1 MLKGSPVMNPLLS
14 MAFRNV
20 LRNRRRTLITLA
32 ALMIGVAAVGTIRGV
47 LNGLQDSI
55 IRGTIEGTLGALQ
68 IHRTGYL
75 ANVMSTP
82 LSLDF
87 VADDAL
93 LAKIRGVKG
102 VTAVA
107 PRIQF
112 AGSLTLSATDENESP
127 EALFFAAVAV
137 DPVLE
142 PKVCPQRTKLFTDG
156 TVLDDTHVVL
166 GDALAAA
173 FGAKRES
180 EAVMLA
186 PDRDGSLNGELANV
200 GGSMRAIMPGEMKIA
215 VVPLSLAQRL
225 LRMEGR
231 ITELAVAVDDLE
243 HIDRVGAELRTV
255 LGPQFEVHAWNDL
268 APERKTIMGIQNG
281 VSAVVSVVF
290 VLLMLLGVANTMLM
304 SVLERTREVG
314 TMMAVGLTRGSV
326 LTLFLL
332 EALVLGAMGAVGG
345 LALTA
350 VVTGLLAR
358 SGLHFTPPNATM
370 AIDVFPFLTLP
381 FTAGVLA
388 AAVFGAVLFALYP
401 ALRASR
407 LRPVQALAGR

>member
-1 MLKGSPVMNPLLS
+1 

-32 ALMIGVAAVGTIRGV
+32 AMTIGLAAVGTIRGV
-47 LNGLQDSI
+47 LNGLQQSI
-55 IRGTIEGTLGALQ
+55 VLGSIEGTLGAIQ
-68 IHRTGYL
+68 VHRTGYL

-87 VADDAL
+87 EADEAL
-93 LAKIRGVKG
+93 LTKVRSVKG
-102 VTAVA
+102 VKAIA

-112 AGSLTLSATDENESP
+112 AGSLTLSATEGNEAP
-127 EALFFAAVAV
+127 EALFFGALAV

-142 PKVCPQRTKLFTDG
+142 PKVCPQRSTFFTDG

-173 FGAKRES
+173 FGAKNGA
-180 EAVMLA
+180 EAILLA
-186 PDRDGSLNGELANV
+186 PDRDGSLNGELASV
-200 GGSMRAIMPGEMKIA
+200 GGAMRAIMPGEMKIA
-215 VVPLSLAQRL
+215 VVPLSLSQRL

-231 ITELAVAVDDLE
+231 VTELAIAIDDVTQAAPIAARL
-243 HIDRVGAELRTV
+243 RVV
-255 LGPQFEVHAWNDL
+255 LGPLYEVHTWDEL

-281 VSAVVSVVF
+281 VSGVVSGVF
-290 VLLMLLGVANTMLM
+290 VMLLLLGVANTMLM

-326 LTLFLL
+326 LSLFLL
-332 EALVLGAMGAVGG
+332 EALVLGALGAGG
-345 LALTA
+345 GFILMNLVTFALAA
-350 VVTGLLAR
+350 KGI
-358 SGLHFTPPNATM
+358 HFTPPNATM
-370 AIDVFPFLTLP
+370 AIEVIPFLTP
-381 FTAGVLA
+381 GFTVVVMFIAMG
-388 AAVFGAVLFALYP
+388 GAVLFALYP
-401 ALRASR
+401 AFRASR

>member
-1 MLKGSPVMNPLLS
+1 MNPLLS

-32 ALMIGVAAVGTIRGV
+32 AVTIGVAAVGTIRGV
-47 LNGLQDSI
+47 LNGLQHSI
-55 IRGTIEGTLGALQ
+55 VMGSIEGTLGAIQ
-68 IHRTGYL
+68 VHRAGYL

-87 VADDAL
+87 EADEAL
-93 LAKIRGVKG
+93 LAKIRAVPGVK
-102 VTAVA
+102 AIA

-112 AGSLTLSATDENESP
+112 AGSLTLTATEGAESP
-127 EALFFAAVAV
+127 EALFFGALAV

-142 PKVCPQRTKLFTDG
+142 PKVCPQRSKFFTEG
-156 TVLDDTHVVL
+156 TVLDDKHVVL

-173 FGAKRES
+173 FGAKNES
-180 EAVMLA
+180 EAILLA
-186 PDRDGSLNGELANV
+186 PDRDGSLNGELAQV

-231 ITELAVAVDDLE
+231 VTELALAVDD
-243 HIDRVGAELRTV
+243 ISRVPEVVDQLRTA
-255 LGPQFEVHAWNDL
+255 LGPTFEVHSWEAM
-268 APERKTIMGIQNG
+268 APERKTIMGIQNAI
-281 VSAVVSVVF
+281 SAVVSGVF
-290 VLLMLLGVANTMLM
+290 VMLMLLGVANTMLM

-326 LTLFLL
+326 MTLFLM
-332 EALVLGAMGAVGG
+332 EALVLGALGAAGGFLLMNLIIFG
-345 LALTA
+345 LASK
-350 VVTGLLAR
+350 GI
-358 SGLHFTPPNATM
+358 HFMPPSATM
-370 AIDVFPFLTLP
+370 AIEVIPFLTAK
-381 FTAGVLA
+381 FTAAVLFIA
-388 AAVFGAVLFALYP
+388 MGGAVLFALYP
-401 ALRASR
+401 AFRASR

>member
-1 MLKGSPVMNPLLS
+1 MNPLLS

-32 ALMIGVAAVGTIRGV
+32 ALTIGVAAVGTIRGV
-47 LNGLQDSI
+47 LNGLQDNIVKGSI
-55 IRGTIEGTLGALQ
+55 ETTLGALQ

-82 LSLDF
+82 LSMDF
-87 VADDAL
+87 VADEVL
-93 LAKIRGVKG
+93 LTRVRAVKG

-112 AGSLTLSATDENESP
+112 AGSLTLTVPEGEEAP

-142 PKVCPQRTKLFTDG
+142 AKVCPQRSKLFTEG

-173 FGAKRES
+173 FGAKQEA
-180 EAVMLA
+180 EAVLLA
-186 PDRDGSLNGELANV
+186 PDRDGSLNGELAQV
-200 GGSMRAIMPGEMKIA
+200 GGAMRAMMPGEMKIA

-231 ITELAVAVDDLE
+231 ITELAVGIDDVT
-243 HIDRVGAELRTV
+243 RVQEVAADLRTA
-255 LGPQFEVHAWNDL
+255 LGPQFEVHIWNEL
-268 APERKTIMGIQNG
+268 APERKTIMGIQDG
-281 VSAVVSVVF
+281 ISAVVSAVF
-290 VLLMLLGVANTMLM
+290 LMLMLLGVANTMLM

-326 LTLFLL
+326 MTLFLL
-332 EALVLGAMGAVGG
+332 EALVLGSLGAASGLGLTALITFG
-345 LALTA
+345 LAHR
-350 VVTGLLAR
+350 GIR
-358 SGLHFTPPNATM
+358 FTPPSATM
-370 AIDVFPFLTLP
+370 TMEVFPFLTFG
-381 FTAGVLA
+381 FTAGVLF
-388 AAVFGAVLFALYP
+388 AAVAGAVLFALYP
-401 ALRASR
+401 AFRASR

>member
-1 MLKGSPVMNPLLS
+1 MNPLLS

-32 ALMIGVAAVGTIRGV
+32 AVTIGVAAVGTIRGV
-47 LNGLQDSI
+47 LNGLQGNIIKGSI
-55 IRGTIEGTLGALQ
+55 ETTLGALQ

-82 LSLDF
+82 LSMDF
-87 VADDAL
+87 EADEAL
-93 LAKIRGVKG
+93 LSKVRGVKG

-112 AGSLTLSATDENESP
+112 AGTLTLSVPEGQEQP

-137 DPVLE
+137 DPKLE
-142 PKVCPQRTKLFTDG
+142 PAVTPQRSKLFTEG
-156 TVLDDTHVVL
+156 TVLDETHVVL

-180 EAVMLA
+180 EAVLLA
-186 PDRDGSLNGELANV
+186 PDRDGSLNGELAQV
-200 GGSMRAIMPGEMKIA
+200 GGAMRAMMPGEMKIA

-231 ITELAVAVDDLE
+231 ITELAVGVDDVNRLPQ
-243 HIDRVGAELRTV
+243 IAAELRAA
-255 LGPQFEVHAWNDL
+255 LGPQFEVHLWNEL
-268 APERKTIMGIQNG
+268 APERKTIMGIQDG
-281 VSAVVSVVF
+281 ISVIVSIVF
-290 VLLMLLGVANTMLM
+290 VMLMLLGVANTMLM

-314 TMMAVGLTRGSV
+314 TMMAVGVTRASV
-326 LTLFLL
+326 MTLFLL
-332 EALVLGAMGAVGG
+332 EALVLGVLGAAGG
-345 LALTA
+345 LLLMVGLTF
-350 VVTGLLAR
+350 GLAQR
-358 SGLHFTPPNATM
+358 GITFTPPSATM
-370 AIDVFPFLTLP
+370 SMEIFPFLTFG
-381 FTAGVLA
+381 FTAGVLLT
-388 AAVFGAVLFALYP
+388 AVGGAVLFALYP
-401 ALRASR
+401 AFRASR